1 MNTQRI
7 KAVALLAL
15 LSLLTA
21 PAQGKEIKVALELVL
36 AVDASSSVDA
46 REFDLQVSGY
56 VNAFR
61 DPDIH
66 AAIAAQG
73 SGGIAVTYVE
83 WSSRFE
89 QVQVVDWAQVHNKES
104 ALAFA
109 DAIRRNANQARS
121 SGTALGEAV
130 IFSVDLIETNRF
142 RGVRRIIDVS
152 ADDRYNAGS
161 SPTYAQ
167 SVARRAG
174 IQVNGLAVDPTGVL
188 TGYFKKNVITGPGAF
203 VMQANGYGDFG
214 RAIKLKLLR
223 ELSPHAPIS
232 QLQGKDN

>member
-1 MNTQRI
+1 MDNLRAT
-7 KAVALLAL
+7 AVALLVL
-15 LSLLTA
+15 LKLLLA
-21 PAQGKEIKVALELVL
+21 PAQAGDIKVALELVL
-36 AVDASSSVDA
+36 AVDVSSSVDR

-66 AAIAAQG
+66 DAIAAQG
-73 SGGIAVTYVE
+73 PDGIAVTYVE

-89 QVQVVDWAQVHNKES
+89 QVQVVDWMHIKDKGG
-104 ALAFA
+104 ALTFA
-109 DAIRRNANQARS
+109 DAIRQNANQARS

-130 IFSVDLIETNRF
+130 IFSVDLIQTNRF
-142 RGVRRIIDVS
+142 SGARRIVDVS

-167 SVARRAG
+167 GVARRAG
-174 IQVNGLAVDPTGVL
+174 VQVNGLAVDPTGVL
-188 TGYFKKNVITGPGAF
+188 TGYFETNVITGPGAF
-203 VMQANGYGDFG
+203 VMQANGYDDFA

-223 ELSPHAPIS
+223 ELSAQAPIS
-232 QLQGKDN
+232 LLEK

>member
-1 MNTQRI
+1 MDTLRI
-7 KAVALLAL
+7 KAMALLV
-15 LSLLTA
+15 LLTLMLA
-21 PAQGKEIKVALELVL
+21 PVRAGDIKVAMELVL
-36 AVDASSSVDA
+36 AVDVSSSVDR

-73 SGGIAVTYVE
+73 PGGIAVTYVE

-89 QVQVVDWAQVHNKES
+89 QVQVVDWMQVEDKDG
-104 ALAFA
+104 AMAFA
-109 DAIRRNANQARS
+109 DAISRNANQARS

-130 IFSVDLIETNRF
+130 IFSVDLIQSNRF
-142 RGVRRIIDVS
+142 NGARRVVDVS

-167 SVARRAG
+167 GVARRAG
-174 IQVNGLAVDPTGVL
+174 VQVNGLAVDPTGVL
-188 TGYFKKNVITGPGAF
+188 TGYFERNVIAGPGAF
-203 VMQANGYGDFG
+203 VMQANGYDDFG

-223 ELSPHAPIS
+223 ELSTQAPVS
-232 QLQGKDN
+232 LLGK